1 MEVFHHSIRIYG
13 AVNVQGDI
21 FFVSTTIHL
30 TKGHSGDGIFIRPL
44 LDSGARG
51 KKKERKKER
60 KKKKE
65 RNHTFRVLQNV
76 NCFPG

>member
-51 KKKERKKER
+51 KKRKKER
-60 KKKKE
+60 KKKE